1 MTISLLSF
9 IYGLSGKG
17 YLNRIVFPTLK
28 KKLVNLI
35 CVITEVSYL
44 YLLFITLFV
53 RTFKKC
59 YNLLRVNIKG
69 LPMEYTAYYRVSTRQ
84 QGNSG
89 LGLEA
94 QKTAVSNFIKSR
106 GATEVPPPFI
116 EVESGKNNNRPKLK
130 QAIKHCKQN
139 GTTLLIAK
147 LDRLSRN
154 ASFILNLK
162 DELQQAN
169 VEFIACDMPQ
179 ANTLTL
185 GIMAVMAQHEAE
197 IISERTKAGLA
208 EAKRRGV
215 ELGNPENLTDEAR
228 EKAHA
233 SISRKARTDQSVR
246 HAFHFIKPLR
256 DRGLSYGKI
265 ADQLNSE
272 GYKTRTGKDFHAIQV
287 QRIYKRLS
295 D

>member
-1 MTISLLSF
+1 
-9 IYGLSGKG
+9 
-17 YLNRIVFPTLK
+17 
-28 KKLVNLI
+28 
-35 CVITEVSYL
+35 
-44 YLLFITLFV
+44 
-53 RTFKKC
+53 
-59 YNLLRVNIKG
+59 
-69 LPMEYTAYYRVSTRQ
+69 MEIGFRMKYTAYYRVSTRQ

-106 GATEVPPPFI
+106 GAKEVPPPFV
-116 EVESGKNNNRPKLK
+116 EVESGKNNDRPKLK
-130 QAIKHCKQN
+130 QAIKHCKKH

-197 IISERTKAGLA
+197 MISERTKAGLA

-215 ELGNPENLTDEAR
+215 QLGSPENLTEEAR

-233 SISRKARTDQSVR
+233 SISKKARNDQTVR
-246 HAFHFIKPLR
+246 HAFHFIKPLKEK
-256 DRGLSYGKI
+256 GLSYAKI
-265 ADQLNSE
+265 AHELNTE
-272 GYKTRTGKDFHAIQV
+272 GYKTRTGKEFHAIQV

-295 D
+295 E

>member
-1 MTISLLSF
+1 MD
-9 IYGLSGKG
+9 
-17 YLNRIVFPTLK
+17 
-28 KKLVNLI
+28 
-35 CVITEVSYL
+35 
-44 YLLFITLFV
+44 
-53 RTFKKC
+53 
-59 YNLLRVNIKG
+59 
-69 LPMEYTAYYRVSTRQ
+69 YTAYYRVSTRQ

-106 GATEVPPPFI
+106 GAIEVPPPFI
-116 EVESGKNNNRPKLK
+116 EVESGKNNDRPELK
-130 QAIKHCKQN
+130 KAIKHCKQN

-162 DELQQAN
+162 DELNQAN
-169 VEFIACDMPQ
+169 VEFVACDMPQ

-215 ELGNPENLTDEAR
+215 QLGNPENLTDDAR
-228 EKAHA
+228 KKAHA
-233 SISRKARTDQSVR
+233 SISKKARNDQTVR

-256 DRGLSYGKI
+256 EQGISYNQI
-265 ADQLNSE
+265 ADELNTE

-287 QRIYKRLS
+287 QRIYKRLTK
-295 D
+295 

>member
-1 MTISLLSF
+1 MD
-9 IYGLSGKG
+9 
-17 YLNRIVFPTLK
+17 
-28 KKLVNLI
+28 
-35 CVITEVSYL
+35 TEM
-44 YLLFITLFV
+44 
-53 RTFKKC
+53 
-59 YNLLRVNIKG
+59 N
-69 LPMEYTAYYRVSTRQ
+69 YTAYYRVSTRQ
-84 QGNSG
+84 QGISG

-106 GATEVPPPFI
+106 GAQEVPPPFI
-116 EVESGKNNNRPKLK
+116 EVESGKNNDRPQLK
-130 QAIKHCKQN
+130 EAIKHCKQN

-162 DELQQAN
+162 DDLNESN

-215 ELGNPENLTDEAR
+215 QLGNPENLTDQAR
-228 EKAHA
+228 EKAHE
-233 SISRKARTDQSVR
+233 SIRTKARNDQVVR

-256 DRGLSYGKI
+256 DQGVTYAEI
-265 ADQLNSE
+265 AIRLNLE
-272 GYKTRTGKDFHAIQV
+272 GYKTRRGKDFHAIQV
-287 QRIYKRLS
+287 QRIYQRLK
-295 D
+295 